1 MGHAILIFFMK
12 SFVIFRTFNTKIL
25 GLNFDKKDEGLL
37 FHYLTKKLK
46 PTALTTL
53 LLSFFNHW
61 LLMPK
66 NVLNC
71 FHRRPETVWLEC
83 DFFRST
89 GD

>member
-25 GLNFDKKDEGLL
+25 GLNFGKKDEGLL
-37 FHYLTKKLK
+37 FHYLTK
-46 PTALTTL
+46 TQAYDIEHSL

-66 NVLNC
+66 QCTLL
-71 FHRRPETVWLEC
+71 FPPET
-83 DFFRST
+83 
-89 GD
+89 